1 MATIDNN
8 NYELWLLRYAEGEL
22 TDSERLEVEAWLQ
35 SHPEAAEELALYN
48 EAPRLEC
55 DENVRY
61 TRLSPLAPQDHL
73 SPLAPQDHLSP
84 FTFHL
89 SPFTFHLS
97 PFTFHLSPFTFHL
110 SPLLRWSAAAAVLIA
125 LMLPALRMGTMDT
138 LEPQQPLLAT
148 TTIPATPEIP
158 EIQTTPNALT
168 TPSIPKNQITPT
180 SIETIEAITTIATI
194 DTIPT
199 IDTIETNDL
208 TPTFIPSTSLI
219 VYTPAPD
226 TLYTNTLIVY
236 DDSRP
241 KLRDLASE
249 WVEDSPVGKFIRRNF
264 TSPKSTLLIASR

>member
-22 TDSERLEVEAWLQ
+22 TDSERLEVEDWLAD
-35 SHPEAAEELALYN
+35 HPEAAEELALYN
-48 EAPRLEC
+48 EAPRLEA
-55 DENVRY
+55 NPTVTY
-61 TRLSPLAPQDHL
+61 TAASPQRMR
-73 SPLAPQDHLSP
+73 PLWSAAW
-84 FTFHL
+84 
-89 SPFTFHLS
+89 
-97 PFTFHLSPFTFHL
+97 
-110 SPLLRWSAAAAVLIA
+110 RWSAAAAVLIA

-158 EIQTTPNALT
+158 EIQNTPNART

-241 KLRDLASE
+241 SLRDVASE
-249 WVEDSPVGKFIRRNF
+249 WVEDTPVGKFIRHNF
-264 TSPKSTLLIASR
+264 APRKGALLIASR

>member
-22 TDSERLEVEAWLQ
+22 TDSERNEVEAWLQ

-48 EAPRLEC
+48 EAPRLER
-55 DENVRY
+55 DDTVTYAATEKI
-61 TRLSPLAPQDHL
+61 
-73 SPLAPQDHLSP
+73 
-84 FTFHL
+84 
-89 SPFTFHLS
+89 
-97 PFTFHLSPFTFHL
+97 HLSPFTFHL

-158 EIQTTPNALT
+158 EIQTTPNART

-226 TLYTNTLIVY
+226 TLYTNTLLVY

-241 KLRDLASE
+241 SLRDVASE
-249 WVEDSPVGKFIRRNF
+249 WVEDTPVGKFIRHNF
-264 TSPKSTLLIASR
+264 APRKAVLIASR

>member
-48 EAPRLEC
+48 EAPRLEA
-55 DENVRY
+55 DPTVTYAATEK
-61 TRLSPLAPQDHL
+61 
-73 SPLAPQDHLSP
+73 
-84 FTFHL
+84 
-89 SPFTFHLS
+89 
-97 PFTFHLSPFTFHL
+97 FHLSPFTFHL

-158 EIQTTPNALT
+158 EIQNTPNART

-241 KLRDLASE
+241 RFRDIASE
-249 WVEDSPVGKFIRRNF
+249 WVEDTPVAKFIRHNL
-264 TSPKSTLLIASR
+264 SPRKAVLIASR

>member
-22 TDSERLEVEAWLQ
+22 TDSERNEVEAWLQ

-48 EAPRLEC
+48 EAPRLER

-61 TRLSPLAPQDHL
+61 TRLSPLAPQD
-73 SPLAPQDHLSP
+73 
-84 FTFHL
+84 HL

-158 EIQTTPNALT
+158 EIQTTPNART

>member
-1 MATIDNN
+1 MTTIDNN
-8 NYELWLLRYAEGEL
+8 NCELWLLRYAEGEL
-22 TDSERLEVEAWLQ
+22 TAVERETVEAWLAD
-35 SHPEAAEELALYN
+35 HPEAAEELALYS
-48 EAPRLEC
+48 EAPRLER

-73 SPLAPQDHLSP
+73 SP

-89 SPFTFHLS
+89 SPF
-97 PFTFHLSPFTFHL
+97 
-110 SPLLRWSAAAAVLIA
+110 LRWSAAAAVLIA

-158 EIQTTPNALT
+158 EIQTTPNART

-180 SIETIEAITTIATI
+180 SIETIEAITTIAAI

-226 TLYTNTLIVY
+226 TLYTNTLLVY

-241 KLRDLASE
+241 SLRDVASE

>member
-22 TDSERLEVEAWLQ
+22 TDSERNEVEAWLQ

-48 EAPRLEC
+48 EAPRLER
-55 DENVRY
+55 DDTVTYAATEK
-61 TRLSPLAPQDHL
+61 
-73 SPLAPQDHLSP
+73 
-84 FTFHL
+84 
-89 SPFTFHLS
+89 
-97 PFTFHLSPFTFHL
+97 FHLSPFTFHL

-158 EIQTTPNALT
+158 EIQNTPNART

-226 TLYTNTLIVY
+226 TLYTNTLLVY

-241 KLRDLASE
+241 SLRDVASE
-249 WVEDSPVGKFIRRNF
+249 WVEDTPVGKFIRHNL
-264 TSPKSTLLIASR
+264 SPRKAVLIASR

>member
-22 TDSERLEVEAWLQ
+22 TDSERNEVEAWLAD
-35 SHPEAAEELALYN
+35 HPEAAEELALYN
-48 EAPRLEC
+48 EAPRLER
-55 DENVRY
+55 DDTVTYAATEK
-61 TRLSPLAPQDHL
+61 
-73 SPLAPQDHLSP
+73 
-84 FTFHL
+84 
-89 SPFTFHLS
+89 
-97 PFTFHLSPFTFHL
+97 FHLSPFTFHL

-148 TTIPATPEIP
+148 TTIPATPENP
-158 EIQTTPNALT
+158 EIQTTPNART

-226 TLYTNTLIVY
+226 TLYTNTLLVY

-241 KLRDLASE
+241 SLRDVASE
-249 WVEDSPVGKFIRRNF
+249 WVEDTPVGKFIRHNF
-264 TSPKSTLLIASR
+264 APRKGALLIASR

>member
-22 TDSERLEVEAWLQ
+22 TDSERNEVEAWLQ

-48 EAPRLEC
+48 EAPRLER
-55 DENVRY
+55 DDTVTYAATEK
-61 TRLSPLAPQDHL
+61 
-73 SPLAPQDHLSP
+73 
-84 FTFHL
+84 
-89 SPFTFHLS
+89 
-97 PFTFHLSPFTFHL
+97 FHLSPFTFHL

-158 EIQTTPNALT
+158 EIQTTPNARN

-226 TLYTNTLIVY
+226 TLYTNTLLVY

-241 KLRDLASE
+241 SLRDVASE
-249 WVEDSPVGKFIRRNF
+249 WVEDTPVGKFIRHNL
-264 TSPKSTLLIASR
+264 SPRKAVLIASR